1 MEFIHLLQYVWYRL
15 VIRSD
20 KIRCIWIT
28 YLFYYVVT
36 SQKSIC
42 YWSLWETRQKLGL
55 YYSWTA
61 CISYFLKIS
70 KIFKKKKRQK
80 KKCLHFLEIETR
92 RPSIQ
97 KLYIKKLKTL
107 FWLLYYSLIIFNY
120 QIALVRTSPWIWHRS
135 LLLPFQSYYALLSI
149 VHPILQHMVS
159 IINYINT

>member
-1 MEFIHLLQYVWYRL
+1 MWWRHKSRYATGVCEKQDTKTRPLLL
-15 VIRSD
+15 LD
-20 KIRCIWIT
+20 CMHK
-28 YLFYYVVT
+28 LF
-36 SQKSIC
+36 SKNLENFQKK
-42 YWSLWETRQKLGL
+42 E
-55 YYSWTA
+55 
-61 CISYFLKIS
+61 
-70 KIFKKKKRQK
+70 RQK